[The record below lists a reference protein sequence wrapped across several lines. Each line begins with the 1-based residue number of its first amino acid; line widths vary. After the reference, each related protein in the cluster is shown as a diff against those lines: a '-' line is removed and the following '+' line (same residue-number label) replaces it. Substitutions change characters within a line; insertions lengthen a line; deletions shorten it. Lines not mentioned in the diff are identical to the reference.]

1 MIAALAGLPARDAA
15 ALKIFLGMAFKG
27 CHVVQAPA
35 TPGLALPRADVCI
48 VDLAAM
54 GLAQWSPKAEADLL
68 LCLGGQHA
76 LLLGAP
82 GNASWQDKVHATGRH
97 GAQRLAYLAKPY
109 GRDAM
114 REALDSLGLGQA
126 RSPAPTPAPAAL
138 ASPSPRDTAAPPL
151 PTLPSVFASL
161 QAVRTLFP
169 DLQRHALLGKLLD
182 LLATGQSHEL
192 RLTLHQALIVHPRQ
206 GWVAHNTSPEV
217 LARLAQQGHTA
228 IAMNARALDSE
239 DDIQR
244 RLVHM
249 TARDNLDT
257 FFWRLANDS
266 LGQGLPAP
274 TRDAELR
281 LVCMPGFTRIAGVDD
296 LALQLAAIC
305 LRLPQTLSSL
315 RAAFPE
321 ADPGAIDRFVLL
333 ATLCGAGR
341 LRLLD
346 TPPRARH
353 KARAERRPAPRAPKP
368 HSPTPHR
375 GFFRAMLQK
384 LF

>member
-27 CHVVQAPA
+27 CTVVQAPA

-48 VDLAAM
+48 VDLAAL
-54 GLAQWSPKAEADLL
+54 GLAHWSPRAEADLL

-114 REALDSLGLGQA
+114 RQALDSLGLGGA
-126 RSPAPTPAPAAL
+126 PTPEASPAPAPAVA
-138 ASPSPRDTAAPPL
+138 PGDAAPPL
-151 PTLPSVFASL
+151 PSAFASL

-182 LLATGQSHEL
+182 LLATGQPHEL
-192 RLTLHQALIVHPRQ
+192 RITLHQALIVHPRQ
-206 GWVAHNTSPEV
+206 GWVAHNTSPDV
-217 LARLAQQGHTA
+217 LARLAQHGQSA
-228 IAMNARALDSE
+228 IGMNARALDSE

-244 RLVHM
+244 RLLHM
-249 TARDNLDT
+249 TARENLDT
-257 FFWRLANDS
+257 FFWRLAHDS
-266 LGQGLPAP
+266 LGQGTPAPLP

-281 LVCMPGFTRIAGVDD
+281 LVCMPGFTRIASVDE
-296 LALQLAAIC
+296 LALPLAAIC

-321 ADPGAIDRFVLL
+321 AEPGAIERFVLL
-333 ATLCGAGR
+333 ATVCGAGR

-346 TPPRARH
+346 APPRARH
-353 KARAERRPAPRAPKP
+353 KARAERRPAPHAPKP
-368 HSPTPHR
+368 QRS
-375 GFFRAMLQK
+375 FFRAMLQK

>member
-82 GNASWQDKVHATGRH
+82 GNATWQDKVHATGRH

-126 RSPAPTPAPAAL
+126 RSPAPTPAPAAV
-138 ASPSPRDTAAPPL
+138 AAPSPRDTAAPPP
-151 PTLPSVFASL
+151 PTMPSVFASL

-169 DLQRHALLGKLLD
+169 IFS
-182 LLATGQSHEL
+182 ATPCWASSWICWPPGS
-192 RLTLHQALIVHPRQ
+192 R
-206 GWVAHNTSPEV
+206 TSFASPCT
-217 LARLAQQGHTA
+217 RPSSCTP
-228 IAMNARALDSE
+228 ARAGWP
-239 DDIQR
+239 
-244 RLVHM
+244 
-249 TARDNLDT
+249 TA
-257 FFWRLANDS
+257 
-266 LGQGLPAP
+266 
-274 TRDAELR
+274 
-281 LVCMPGFTRIAGVDD
+281 
-296 LALQLAAIC
+296 
-305 LRLPQTLSSL
+305 
-315 RAAFPE
+315 
-321 ADPGAIDRFVLL
+321 
-333 ATLCGAGR
+333 
-341 LRLLD
+341 
-346 TPPRARH
+346 
-353 KARAERRPAPRAPKP
+353 PAPRCWPGWPSKGTP
-368 HSPTPHR
+368 PSP
-375 GFFRAMLQK
+375 
-384 LF
+384 

>member
-82 GNASWQDKVHATGRH
+82 GNATWQDKVHATGRH

-114 REALDSLGLGQA
+114 REALDSLGLGSGAATQA
-126 RSPAPTPAPAAL
+126 SPAPASPAA
-138 ASPSPRDTAAPPL
+138 PTEAAP
-151 PTLPSVFASL
+151 TMPSVFASL

-353 KARAERRPAPRAPKP
+353 KARAERRAAPRAPQ
-368 HSPTPHR
+368 PHR
-375 GFFRAMLQK
+375 SFFRAMLQK

>member
-27 CHVVQAPA
+27 CAVVQATVA
-35 TPGLALPRADVCI
+35 PGRALPRADVCI
-48 VDLAAM
+48 VDLAGL
-54 GLAQWSPKAEADLL
+54 GLADWSPKAEADLL

-76 LLLGAP
+76 LLLGTA
-82 GNASWQDKVHATGRH
+82 GNATWQDKVHATGRH

-114 REALDSLGLGQA
+114 REALDSLGLGQGSGA
-126 RSPAPTPAPAAL
+126 ATAASPAVAPTEATSAM
-138 ASPSPRDTAAPPL
+138 
-151 PTLPSVFASL
+151 PSVFASL

-169 DLQRHALLGKLLD
+169 ELQRHALLGKLLD
-182 LLATGQSHEL
+182 LLASAQAQEL
-192 RLTLHQALIVHPRQ
+192 RLTLHQTLIVHPRQ
-206 GWVAHNTSPEV
+206 GWVAHNTSPDV
-217 LARLAQQGHTA
+217 LARLARHGQTA
-228 IAMNARALDSE
+228 IGMNARALDSE
-239 DDIQR
+239 DDFRR

-249 TARDNLDT
+249 TARENLDT
-257 FFWRLANDS
+257 FYWRLALDS
-266 LGQGLPAP
+266 LGQGLSTPS
-274 TRDAELR
+274 RDAELR
-281 LVCMPGFTRIAGVDD
+281 LVCMPGFTRLPGVDD

-321 ADPGAIDRFVLL
+321 ADPQAIDRFVLL
-333 ATLCGAGR
+333 ATVCGAGR

-346 TPPRARH
+346 APPRARH
-353 KARAERRPAPRAPKP
+353 KPRTERRAAPGAPQ
-368 HSPTPHR
+368 PHR
-375 GFFRAMLQK
+375 SFFRAMLQK

>member
-15 ALKIFLGMAFKG
+15 ALKIFLGMAYKG
-27 CHVVQAPA
+27 CTVVQAPA

-54 GLAQWSPKAEADLL
+54 GLSQWSPKAEADLL

-76 LLLGAP
+76 LLLGAV

-114 REALDSLGLGQA
+114 REALDSLGLGSGPA
-126 RSPAPTPAPAAL
+126 PEASPAPVSVSVL
-138 ASPSPRDTAAPPL
+138 SDVAPPL
-151 PTLPSVFASL
+151 PSAFASL

-182 LLATGQSHEL
+182 LLATGQPHEL
-192 RLTLHQALIVHPRQ
+192 RITLHQALIVHPRQ
-206 GWVAHNTSPEV
+206 GWVAHNTSPDV
-217 LARLAQQGHTA
+217 LARLAQHGQTA
-228 IAMNARALDSE
+228 IGMNARALDSE

-249 TARDNLDT
+249 TARENLDT
-257 FFWRLANDS
+257 FFWRLAQES
-266 LGQGLPAP
+266 MGQGTPAPLP

-281 LVCMPGFTRIAGVDD
+281 LVCMPGFTRIAGADD

-305 LRLPQTLSSL
+305 LRLPQTLSLL

-321 ADPGAIDRFVLL
+321 AEPGAIERFMLL
-333 ATLCGAGR
+333 ATVCGAGR

-346 TPPRARH
+346 APPRARH
-353 KARAERRPAPRAPKP
+353 KVRTERRAAPRAPQ
-368 HSPTPHR
+368 PHR
-375 GFFRAMLQK
+375 SFFRAMLQK

>member
-1 MIAALAGLPARDAA
+1 MNAALAGLPARDAA

-27 CHVVQAPA
+27 CTVVQAPA

-82 GNASWQDKVHATGRH
+82 GNASWLDKVHATGRH

-114 REALDSLGLGQA
+114 REALESLGLGGA
-126 RSPAPTPAPAAL
+126 ATPVSAAG
-138 ASPSPRDTAAPPL
+138 PVPGETAPPL
-151 PTLPSVFASL
+151 PTVFASL
-161 QAVRTLFP
+161 QAARALFP

-182 LLATGQSHEL
+182 LMATGQVHEL

-244 RLVHM
+244 RLASM
-249 TARDNLDT
+249 TTRENLDT
-257 FFWRLANDS
+257 FFWRLADGS

-296 LALQLAAIC
+296 LAIQLAAIC

-321 ADPGAIDRFVLL
+321 AEPSAIDRFVLL
-333 ATLCGAGR
+333 AAVCGAGR

-346 TPPRARH
+346 APPRARH
-353 KARAERRPAPRAPKP
+353 KARTERRP
-368 HSPTPHR
+368 TPHAPQPHR
-375 GFFRAMLQK
+375 SFFRAMLQK

>member
-54 GLAQWSPKAEADLL
+54 GLSHWSPKAEADLL

-76 LLLGAP
+76 LLLGAV

-114 REALDSLGLGQA
+114 REALDSLGLGSGPA
-126 RSPAPTPAPAAL
+126 PDASPAPVSVSALSEVAPL
-138 ASPSPRDTAAPPL
+138 
-151 PTLPSVFASL
+151 LPSAFASL

-169 DLQRHALLGKLLD
+169 DLQRHALLDKLLD
-182 LLATGQSHEL
+182 LLATGQPHEL
-192 RLTLHQALIVHPRQ
+192 RITLHQALIVHPRQ
-206 GWVAHNTSPEV
+206 GWVAHNTSPDV
-217 LARLAQQGHTA
+217 LARLAQHGQTA
-228 IAMNARALDSE
+228 IGMNARALDSE

-244 RLVHM
+244 RLAHM
-249 TARDNLDT
+249 TARENLDT
-257 FFWRLANDS
+257 FFWRLAQES
-266 LGQGLPAP
+266 MGQGTPTPTLTPFL

-281 LVCMPGFTRIAGVDD
+281 LVCMPGFTRIAGAND

-321 ADPGAIDRFVLL
+321 VEAKAIERFVLL
-333 ATLCGAGR
+333 ATVCGAGR

-346 TPPRARH
+346 APPRARH
-353 KARAERRPAPRAPKP
+353 KVRTERRPAPRAPQ
-368 HSPTPHR
+368 PHR
-375 GFFRAMLQK
+375 SFFRAMLQK

>member
-15 ALKIFLGMAFKG
+15 ALKIFLGMAYKG
-27 CHVVQAPA
+27 CTVVQAPA

-54 GLAQWSPKAEADLL
+54 GLSQWSPKAEADLL

-109 GRDAM
+109 GRDAV
-114 REALDSLGLGQA
+114 REALDSLGLGSGPA
-126 RSPAPTPAPAAL
+126 PDASPAPAP
-138 ASPSPRDTAAPPL
+138 SDVEPPL
-151 PTLPSVFASL
+151 PSAFASL
-161 QAVRTLFP
+161 QALRTLFP

-182 LLATGQSHEL
+182 LLATGQPHEL
-192 RLTLHQALIVHPRQ
+192 RITLHQALIVHPRQ
-206 GWVAHNTSPEV
+206 GWVAHNTSPDV
-217 LARLAQQGHTA
+217 LARLAQHGQTA
-228 IAMNARALDSE
+228 IGMNARALDSE
-239 DDIQR
+239 EDIQR

-249 TARDNLDT
+249 TARENLDT
-257 FFWRLANDS
+257 FFWRLAQES
-266 LGQGLPAP
+266 MGQGTPTLTPFL

-281 LVCMPGFTRIAGVDD
+281 LVCMPGFTRIAGADD
-296 LALQLAAIC
+296 LVLQLAAIC

-321 ADPGAIDRFVLL
+321 AEPGAIDRFVLL
-333 ATLCGAGR
+333 ATVCGAGR

-346 TPPRARH
+346 APPRARH
-353 KARAERRPAPRAPKP
+353 KARAERRPAPRAPQ
-368 HSPTPHR
+368 PHR
-375 GFFRAMLQK
+375 SFFRAMLQK

>member
-48 VDLAAM
+48 VDLAVM

-82 GNASWQDKVHATGRH
+82 GNATWQDKVHATGRH

-114 REALDSLGLGQA
+114 REALESLGLGSGAATQA
-126 RSPAPTPAPAAL
+126 SPAPASPAA
-138 ASPSPRDTAAPPL
+138 PTEAAP
-151 PTLPSVFASL
+151 TMPSVFASL

-346 TPPRARH
+346 APPRARH
-353 KARAERRPAPRAPKP
+353 KARTERRAAPRAPQ
-368 HSPTPHR
+368 PHR